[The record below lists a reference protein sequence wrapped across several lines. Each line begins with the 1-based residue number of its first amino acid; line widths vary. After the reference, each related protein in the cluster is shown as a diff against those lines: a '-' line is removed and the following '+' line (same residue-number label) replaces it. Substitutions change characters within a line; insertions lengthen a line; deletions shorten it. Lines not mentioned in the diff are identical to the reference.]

1 MVGYLKLKS
10 NDGIGNI
17 SFAYEEDGVSKSMST
32 THTHTHTLCTDEEFM
47 AE

>member
-17 SFAYEEDGVSKSMST
+17 SFADEEDGVSKSMST
-32 THTHTHTLCTDEEFM
+32 THTHTLCTDEEFM